1 MTAHI
6 RSRDVLPAGLV
17 PRGLSRI
24 EAAHYCGLGVT
35 TFDRAVRE
43 RMLPKPFRIYGRVI
57 WCRQALDAAL
67 DVLRDSQTEAETR
80 AASDS
85 WADYS

>member
-43 RMLPKPFRIYGRVI
+43 RMLPKPFRIYGR
-57 WCRQALDAAL
+57 W
-67 DVLRDSQTEAETR
+67 DSQTEAETR